1 MGTEPRH
8 DGRQSGQDE
17 RDEAEAAGDAAAKE
31 ADGGTPDGG
40 TAAGEAPETVR
51 SDPSPSA
58 DDELRERLA
67 GAEEEARRARDD
79 LQRVQAEMQNRRRR
93 AEKEVEKA
101 RRFGQKDF
109 SVALLT
115 VMDNLELALNAAAE
129 SEDDAV
135 RAIREGVD
143 LTLRS
148 FVDCLGRFNI
158 EAVDP
163 AGEPFDPGLHQA
175 MSTRESPDVE
185 PNTVLEVLQ
194 KGYTLHGQVIRP
206 AMVIVSKDPADPGGG
221 GQAGGTPRTGS

>member
-1 MGTEPRH
+1 MSTEPRH

-17 RDEAEAAGDAAAKE
+17 RDETEAAGDAAAKE
-31 ADGGTPDGG
+31 ADGG

-51 SDPSPSA
+51 SDPPPSA
-58 DDELRERLA
+58 DDELRELRERLA
-67 GAEEEARRARDD
+67 GAEEEARRARDE
-79 LQRVQAEMQNRRRR
+79 LLRVQAEMQNRRRR
-93 AEKEVEKA
+93 AEKDVEKA

-163 AGEPFDPGLHQA
+163 AGEPFVPGLHQA